1 MRILATGVTDRAH
14 RGELTAWCAAVVVVA
29 QILLAPGVLLAALAL
44 LVVGW
49 LTRWRLSWLI
59 VPAFAGGWLLARSG
73 AGIGGLGL
81 RVAAAELAVAR
92 HPALLTGPGAL
103 RAAAAWLRPEL
114 SVALLAGTAE
124 ALIALLVV
132 LPGQRGWRPGLLL
145 WWRRRRVTA
154 DLSAGRTVTARGC
167 VIGLSNVTGR
177 RLTVSW
183 TDAERGVLITGSA
196 AAARAALL
204 AVACA
209 GIRLHKTVLV
219 ADADDGQLAARA
231 TALAGRL
238 GLPLAELAAS
248 AGDQVGRGIRDKAVI
263 VASGS
268 AAGELISA
276 ATGVLGALREVRLRG
291 DCLLCVA
298 GCDGLAGAELGA
310 LLELASA
317 TGTAVV
323 LTRAR
328 PGQELPGTLTVAPAA
343 RRYATDPMAASLP
356 ADSPRVADP
365 SVAR

>member
-1 MRILATGVTDRAH
+1 M
-14 RGELTAWCAAVVVVA
+14 
-29 QILLAPGVLLAALAL
+29 
-44 LVVGW
+44 
-49 LTRWRLSWLI
+49 
-59 VPAFAGGWLLARSG
+59 
-73 AGIGGLGL
+73 
-81 RVAAAELAVAR
+81 
-92 HPALLTGPGAL
+92 
-103 RAAAAWLRPEL
+103 
-114 SVALLAGTAE
+114 
-124 ALIALLVV
+124 
-132 LPGQRGWRPGLLL
+132 
-145 WWRRRRVTA
+145 
-154 DLSAGRTVTARGC
+154 
-167 VIGLSNVTGR
+167 
-177 RLTVSW
+177 
-183 TDAERGVLITGSA
+183 
-196 AAARAALL
+196 
-204 AVACA
+204 
-209 GIRLHKTVLV
+209 
-219 ADADDGQLAARA
+219 
-231 TALAGRL
+231 
-238 GLPLAELAAS
+238 
-248 AGDQVGRGIRDKAVI
+248 I

>member
-238 GLPLAELAAS
+238 GLL
-248 AGDQVGRGIRDKAVI
+248 
-263 VASGS
+263 
-268 AAGELISA
+268 
-276 ATGVLGALREVRLRG
+276 
-291 DCLLCVA
+291 
-298 GCDGLAGAELGA
+298 
-310 LLELASA
+310 LASSRPRLA
-317 TGTAVV
+317 IRSGAGSGT
-323 LTRAR
+323 
-328 PGQELPGTLTVAPAA
+328 
-343 RRYATDPMAASLP
+343 RR
-356 ADSPRVADP
+356 
-365 SVAR
+365 